1 MDSHGKLFY
10 VPALCLVMLALVTSS
25 SVVGP
30 IHIAVT
36 TTQGV
41 VTLKGRVNK
50 GDARDKAERYARE
63 TDGVQR
69 VIDLVKV
76 GDSR

>member
-1 MDSHGKLFY
+1 MDSHGKLIY
-10 VPALCLVMLALVTSS
+10 VPALCLLMLALVTSS
-25 SVVGP
+25 SAVRP

-41 VTLKGRVNK
+41 VTLNGRVNK
-50 GDARDKAERYARE
+50 GDARDKAERHARE

-69 VIDLVKV
+69 
-76 GDSR
+76 GDRPGQGGR

>member
-10 VPALCLVMLALVTSS
+10 VPALCLAL
-25 SVVGP
+25 
-30 IHIAVT
+30 
-36 TTQGV
+36 
-41 VTLKGRVNK
+41 
-50 GDARDKAERYARE
+50 DARDAR
-63 TDGVQR
+63 R